1 MNQSDIKFCI
11 YEISTQNYTHIVL
24 CLLLFFFYVYSAS
37 IRRSSMR
44 GEKSQLFMK
53 EAKEEAMHFG
63 WGKTDLELNVCFF
76 KEKH

>member
-1 MNQSDIKFCI
+1 
-11 YEISTQNYTHIVL
+11 
-24 CLLLFFFYVYSAS
+24 
-37 IRRSSMR
+37 MR

-63 WGKTDLELNVCFF
+63 WGKADMELNVCGFFF

>member
-1 MNQSDIKFCI
+1 
-11 YEISTQNYTHIVL
+11 
-24 CLLLFFFYVYSAS
+24 
-37 IRRSSMR
+37 MR

-76 KEKH
+76 KEKHWESVQIVVIVLANIAQMLFFIYLDI

>member
-1 MNQSDIKFCI
+1 MFII
-11 YEISTQNYTHIVL
+11 II
-24 CLLLFFFYVYSAS
+24 FYVYSAS

-63 WGKTDLELNVCFF
+63 WGKADLELNVCFF
-76 KEKH
+76 F